1 MKISLC
7 VFDMKALNFL
17 RSSWRIKKIQG
28 FCCFKST
35 KKRTEFIIRLFSFI
49 PNLQSGQGLIDAIY
63 GFIFTQNHGN
73 FGGAARCG
81 FFAGQSY
88 AQRI

>member
-28 FCCFKST
+28 FCCFKSI
-35 KKRTEFIIRLFSFI
+35 KKE
-49 PNLQSGQGLIDAIY
+49 PNLSSGSFPLFLIY
-63 GFIFTQNHGN
+63 NL
-73 FGGAARCG
+73 AR
-81 FFAGQSY
+81 A
-88 AQRI
+88 